1 MAAETTAEAEE
12 ADVARDSKSKSDART
27 LKVTWV
33 RSSIGNRQDQK
44 ETIKSLGLSRLNQTV
59 EHPDSPQVR
68 GQIFKVKH
76 LIKVEED

>member
-1 MAAETTAEAEE
+1 MTAEAEE
-12 ADVARDSKSKSDART
+12 ADVARGSKSKPEAKT

-33 RSSIGNRQDQK
+33 RSSIGYKQDQK
-44 ETIKSLGLSRLNQTV
+44 DTIKSLGLRHLNQTV

-76 LIKVEED
+76 LIKVEEE